1 LRRFL
6 VLIAA
11 GLLGVLS
18 IPTTALATGAIDT
31 SDSAMLQRVTPAVV
45 DLSLWKLRPSP
56 KAGGEPRRVRTHGSG
71 FIVDPAGIIVTNK
84 HVTENAEDITVIFRN
99 GERTGGKLIAVA
111 PMVDLAL
118 VKVEFDRP
126 LPTLRWGDSTSLR
139 IGDHVFAIGNPL
151 GLGTSVSSGIVS
163 ALNRDLQDTPFDH
176 YLQIDAAINHGN
188 SGGPLVDV
196 HGEVVG
202 VDTALYNPVEEG
214 GFIGIGFAIPSDSAR
229 FVVNRLLDKRN
240 RSGWL
245 GVRLQD
251 LTYELSVALGLKN
264 TDGAIVAAVDEQGPA
279 KAARLH
285 PSDVLLAINDSR
297 FSDARAF
304 MREIIEMPV
313 GQPVKLT
320 IWRAAKELVVT
331 STIAQ
336 WPNSALPAVAPNTI
350 MASTADK
357 AQNDGLTLATLTPE
371 SRNNYKIDD
380 KVHGALV
387 VSVDKDS
394 EAHDLGIVPGDVLT
408 FVQDTAVA
416 APDDVQAALSKAYE
430 QRLPFVAVLVQG
442 KSGIRW
448 VSFGVDER

>member
-1 LRRFL
+1 MRRFL

-18 IPTTALATGAIDT
+18 IPTTGCATGAIDT
-31 SDSAMLQRVTPAVV
+31 SDSAMLQRVMPAVV

-84 HVTENAEDITVIFRN
+84 HVTDNAEDITVIFRT
-99 GERTGGKLIAVA
+99 GERAGGKLIAVA

-126 LPTLRWGDSTSLR
+126 LPSLQWGDSTSLR

-264 TDGAIVAAVDEQGPA
+264 TDGQSLQPWTNKARRGLRGYTPA
-279 KAARLH
+279 MFCL
-285 PSDVLLAINDSR
+285 
-297 FSDARAF
+297 
-304 MREIIEMPV
+304 
-313 GQPVKLT
+313 QLT
-320 IWRAAKELVVT
+320 I
-331 STIAQ
+331 Q
-336 WPNSALPAVAPNTI
+336 
-350 MASTADK
+350 
-357 AQNDGLTLATLTPE
+357 G
-371 SRNNYKIDD
+371 
-380 KVHGALV
+380 
-387 VSVDKDS
+387 SVMRVRS
-394 EAHDLGIVPGDVLT
+394 CARS
-408 FVQDTAVA
+408 
-416 APDDVQAALSKAYE
+416 SKC
-430 QRLPFVAVLVQG
+430 Q
-442 KSGIRW
+442 SG
-448 VSFGVDER
+448 SL